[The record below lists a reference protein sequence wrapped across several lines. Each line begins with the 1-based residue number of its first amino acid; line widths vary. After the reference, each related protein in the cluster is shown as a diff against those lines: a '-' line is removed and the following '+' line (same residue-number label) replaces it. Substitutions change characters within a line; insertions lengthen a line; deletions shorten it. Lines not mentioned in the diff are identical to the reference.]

1 MRVVELLG
9 IAALAVLGGL
19 ILIYARRE
27 IISRRGGTIEMY
39 MRLSTYLPGRGW
51 APGVGR
57 FTPDQL
63 RWYRVFSF
71 GLRPRRVLTRHGLTV
86 EERRR
91 PEGAERLAMPEGWV
105 IVRCRSEA
113 GTSLS
118 GVGLAGTGTTAGMGT
133 AGAGPAVELA
143 LAETALSGFLSWLE
157 SAPPRALRLR

>member
-1 MRVVELLG
+1 MRVVEALG
-9 IAALAVLGGL
+9 IAALLVLCGL

-39 MRLSTYLPGRGW
+39 MRLSTYMAGRGW

-71 GLRPRRVLTRHGLTV
+71 GLRPRRVLTRHGLVV
-86 EERRR
+86 EDRRR
-91 PEGAERLAMPEGWV
+91 PEGAERQAMPEGWV
-105 IVRCRSEA
+105 IVRCRPVADTGST
-113 GTSLS
+113 G
-118 GVGLAGTGTTAGMGT
+118 AGTGA
-133 AGAGPAVELA
+133 AGPAIELA
-143 LAETALSGFLSWLE
+143 VAETALSGFLSWLE